1 MSSSSTVG
9 ENFIQRSVNSTYFFT
24 LKEHFLSIN
33 LRVKVENMLKDSL
46 HVSKRCQGFFKIF
59 PDFIKLFVQ
68 IPSHKYKNWPDL
80 KVDI

>member
-1 MSSSSTVG
+1 MFPNGV
-9 ENFIQRSVNSTYFFT
+9 
-24 LKEHFLSIN
+24 
-33 LRVKVENMLKDSL
+33 RV
-46 HVSKRCQGFFKIF
+46 FFKIF